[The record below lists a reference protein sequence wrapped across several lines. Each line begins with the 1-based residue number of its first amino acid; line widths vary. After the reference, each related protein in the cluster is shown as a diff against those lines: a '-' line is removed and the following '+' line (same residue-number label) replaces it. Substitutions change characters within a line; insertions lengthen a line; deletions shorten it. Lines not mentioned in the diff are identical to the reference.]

1 MTHRGEIMP
10 TSASIILFVFGGLMV
25 LISLL
30 GSGFSVR
37 EISFPR
43 ISPVIRS
50 TAALLGAGLVVTSIV
65 LLANKDSGKPVADP
79 PPGTAPPKSVPASLP
94 APPSSQP
101 PAQPSSAAPP
111 PPESSA
117 PVPGAP
123 RASGATA
130 SLLAHVPDTIRP
142 SCSDGDASKFPA
154 SVVAVVACTPAG
166 GFPVIYAQFVDDIST
181 QGGFQRLVSD
191 VTFTQSSCG
200 PTVPLS
206 GRQKYNNGGKVVG
219 ELACHQDP
227 DDGDAYLT
235 WSSEDVKII
244 AQAHAPLA
252 SYGPLLAWWK
262 NAGPLHGTAT

>member
-1 MTHRGEIMP
+1 MP

-43 ISPVIRS
+43 ISPLIRS

-65 LLANKDSGKPVADP
+65 LLANKDSGKTVADP
-79 PPGTAPPKSVPASLP
+79 PPGTAPQKTVTSSSLP

-101 PAQPSSAAPP
+101 PAQPSAAPP
-111 PPESSA
+111 QPESPA
-117 PVPGAP
+117 PVPGTP
-123 RASGATA
+123 RSSGPTA
-130 SLLAHVPDTIRP
+130 ALLAHVPPAIRP
-142 SCSDGDASKFPA
+142 SCSDGDASRFPA
-154 SVVAVVACTPAG
+154 SVVAVVACTPAA

-181 QGGFQRLVSD
+181 QGGFQRLVND

-200 PTVPLS
+200 PSTPLN
-206 GRQKYNNGGKVVG
+206 GRQKYNNGGKEVG
-219 ELACHQDP
+219 ELACNQDP
-227 DDGDAYLT
+227 GDGDVYLT

-252 SYGPLLAWWK
+252 SYGQLLAWWK

>member
-1 MTHRGEIMP
+1 MP
-10 TSASIILFVFGGLMV
+10 ASASIILFVFGGLMV

-65 LLANKDSGKPVADP
+65 LLANKDSSGKTVADP
-79 PPGTAPPKSVPASLP
+79 PPGTAPQKSAAPSLP

-101 PAQPSSAAPP
+101 VAQPSSAAPP
-111 PPESSA
+111 PPESSV
-117 PVPGAP
+117 PVPGTP
-123 RASGATA
+123 RSSGATA
-130 SLLAHVPDTIRP
+130 ALLAHVPDAIRP

-154 SVVAVVACTPAG
+154 SVVAVVACTPAT

-191 VTFTQSSCG
+191 VSFTQGSCG
-200 PTVPLS
+200 PSTPLN
-206 GRQKYNNGGKVVG
+206 GRQKYNNGGKEVG
-219 ELACHQDP
+219 ELACHREPGDS
-227 DDGDAYLT
+227 DAYLT

-244 AQAHAPLA
+244 AQAHAPLP
-252 SYGPLLAWWK
+252 SYGQLLEWWK